1 MSSSTSTSSPKSQ
14 TTPLHERSNSE
25 QNRQNIRLVPYSP
38 PRPEAEA
45 DSSQGSEA
53 EAGSDDDHQTA
64 GESAGV
70 NWARNR
76 TPPTKENHAFDPEFE
91 VSSPSP
97 SPSPAPIAWIKANR
111 VSGSKLAPGL
121 SGSES
126 RAESPTPPTP
136 VLNRAPYAPNSRR
149 LSAPARPSWN
159 VDRTASPTLRRPPS
173 RRSTIINVNPDG
185 TFSLSLKPARRSDRT
200 EPSLTPPPV
209 SNISTATSRE
219 RISFGAPS
227 TDLPSSPPSSV
238 PERSVSPCNPSPPS
252 FAAEPEGET
261 TFPTWNY
268 RMVGGLRQIPKTPD
282 SKKRKGKEKATENV
296 VASSSLLPPLPE
308 TSAASA
314 KASGLVAKPSFHSHR
329 SNSTNTTIE
338 ETVNYKVVGRS
349 SPALTDSGNLEVS
362 LPSSSNSNYR
372 VIAESSPAHH
382 LISSPAAGFLD
393 TPGSKNVVVH
403 ADTPSSLATLPRR
416 PRPQYSNDSLSEQ
429 IRERYSQESL
439 VIPPLNPRKKPPP
452 EKFGHFKKF
461 SRESLRSR
469 ANSLSSISSIISQ
482 DTASLFLSSTPNL
495 TRMEPHPHQWSS
507 QLSTVMSEYEGSDRD
522 SRLASAISRSD
533 RGSSALGSRH
543 SRQLLSISSSLTTQ
557 EEALGSPRP
566 RSDPL
571 ERPSPAY
578 MRGALPS
585 PPTRT
590 VRDLDEHGDGIAD
603 LQQHQLQHKPSW
615 SRVGAYLSR
624 RGSDRELHSSAS
636 SRAGSFTAASIPTWA
651 RLYYGSGERR
661 WLATA
666 ASIQSLS
673 EAAASRPGSSFRSG
687 SPADD
692 HLPQSVF
699 NPRRRPRELPAHADP
714 PASADV
720 AFGGV
725 AEMRLGAKKKTS
737 SIWSPHLRFDRRA
750 IRFSVWQPPSATWPA
765 EGGFLG
771 RGNVQVLLFVV
782 GFGIP
787 LAWMVAAFLPL
798 PPKPVMET
806 SGPDDSATGLGI
818 AGEQGVESFDQR
830 IAPIDEA
837 RYHNSR
843 WWRNLNRIMSIIGLL
858 ILGTIATLAVP
869 LPRTMSSEQ
878 SWTDAEPSYTSFS
891 FLTNF

>member
-14 TTPLHERSNSE
+14 RTPLHERSNSE

-38 PRPEAEA
+38 PIPEAEA
-45 DSSQGSEA
+45 GDSQEPDA
-53 EAGSDDDHQTA
+53 EAGSGDDHQTA

-76 TPPTKENHAFDPEFE
+76 TAPAEENYAFGPGFE

-97 SPSPAPIAWIKANR
+97 SPSPAPIAWIRANR
-111 VSGSKLAPGL
+111 VSGSKLVPGF

-136 VLNRAPYAPNSRR
+136 VPVPNSRR
-149 LSAPARPSWN
+149 LSAPARPSLN
-159 VDRTASPTLRRPPS
+159 VDRTASPTLQRPPS

-185 TFSLSLKPARRSDRT
+185 TFSLGLRPARRSDRI

-209 SNISTATSRE
+209 SNVSTATSRE

-227 TDLPSSPPSSV
+227 ADLPSSPPSSV
-238 PERSVSPCNPSPPS
+238 PERSVSPCDPSPPS
-252 FAAEPEGET
+252 LAAEREGAT
-261 TFPTWNY
+261 TFPPWNY

-308 TSAASA
+308 TFATSA
-314 KASGLVAKPSFHSHR
+314 KASGLVAKSSFQSHQ
-329 SNSTNTTIE
+329 STSTNTTIE

-349 SPALTDSGNLEVS
+349 SPALPDSGSVEAS

-372 VIAESSPAHH
+372 IIAESSPAHQ
-382 LISSPAAGFLD
+382 LISSPVAEFLD

-429 IRERYSQESL
+429 TS
-439 VIPPLNPRKKPPP
+439 
-452 EKFGHFKKF
+452 
-461 SRESLRSR
+461 
-469 ANSLSSISSIISQ
+469 
-482 DTASLFLSSTPNL
+482 
-495 TRMEPHPHQWSS
+495 MEPHPHQWSS
-507 QLSTVMSEYEGSDRD
+507 QLSTVMSEYEGSERD

-543 SRQLLSISSSLTTQ
+543 SRQLLSISSSLATQ
-557 EEALGSPRP
+557 EETLGSPRP
-566 RSDPL
+566 RSGPL

-590 VRDLDEHGDGIAD
+590 VRDLDEHGDGLAD

-666 ASIQSLS
+666 PSIQSLS

-692 HLPQSVF
+692 HPPQSVF
-699 NPRRRPRELPAHADP
+699 NPRRRPRELPAHSDP
-714 PASADV
+714 PTSVDAASA
-720 AFGGV
+720 GV
-725 AEMRLGAKKKTS
+725 AEMRLGPKKRTS

-750 IRFSVWQPPSATWPA
+750 IRYSVWQPPSVTWAA
-765 EGGFLG
+765 EGEGLG
-771 RGNVQVLLFVV
+771 RSNGQVLLFVV
-782 GFGIP
+782 GLDGR
-787 LAWMVAAFLPL
+787 VL
-798 PPKPVMET
+798 PPVTPET
-806 SGPDDSATGLGI
+806 CYGD
-818 AGEQGVESFDQR
+818 V
-830 IAPIDEA
+830 
-837 RYHNSR
+837 
-843 WWRNLNRIMSIIGLL
+843 
-858 ILGTIATLAVP
+858 GT
-869 LPRTMSSEQ
+869 R
-878 SWTDAEPSYTSFS
+878 
-891 FLTNF
+891 

>member
-1 MSSSTSTSSPKSQ
+1 MSSSTSTSSLKSQ
-14 TTPLHERSNSE
+14 RTPLHERSNSE

-38 PRPEAEA
+38 PIPEAEA
-45 DSSQGSEA
+45 GGSQGPEA

-76 TPPTKENHAFDPEFE
+76 TPLAEQNYAFDPGFE

-97 SPSPAPIAWIKANR
+97 SPSPAPIAWNKANR
-111 VSGSKLAPGL
+111 VSGSKLTPRL

-126 RAESPTPPTP
+126 RPESPAPPTP
-136 VLNRAPYAPNSRR
+136 VLNRAPYVPNTRR
-149 LSAPARPSWN
+149 LSAPTRPSWN
-159 VDRTASPTLRRPPS
+159 VDRTVSPTRQRPPS
-173 RRSTIINVNPDG
+173 RRSTIINVNSDG
-185 TFSLSLKPARRSDRT
+185 TFSLCLKPARPSDRT

-227 TDLPSSPPSSV
+227 ADLPSSPPSSV
-238 PERSVSPCNPSPPS
+238 PDRSVSPCNPSPPS
-252 FAAEPEGET
+252 LAAEPEGAT

-268 RMVGGLRQIPKTPD
+268 RMVGGLRQIPKTPN

-308 TSAASA
+308 TFTTSA
-314 KASGLVAKPSFHSHR
+314 KASGLVAKPSFHSHQ
-329 SNSTNTTIE
+329 SSSTNTTIE

-349 SPALTDSGNLEVS
+349 SPALPDSGSLEAS
-362 LPSSSNSNYR
+362 LPSSSNSNYK
-372 VIAESSPAHH
+372 VIGESSPAHH
-382 LISSPAAGFLD
+382 LISSPAVEFLD
-393 TPGSKNVVVH
+393 TPGSNNV
-403 ADTPSSLATLPRR
+403 
-416 PRPQYSNDSLSEQ
+416 
-429 IRERYSQESL
+429 
-439 VIPPLNPRKKPPP
+439 
-452 EKFGHFKKF
+452 
-461 SRESLRSR
+461 
-469 ANSLSSISSIISQ
+469 
-482 DTASLFLSSTPNL
+482 

-543 SRQLLSISSSLTTQ
+543 SRQLLSISSSLATQ
-557 EEALGSPRP
+557 EEALGSS
-566 RSDPL
+566 RSYSGPL

-585 PPTRT
+585 PPART
-590 VRDLDEHGDGIAD
+590 VRDLDEHGDGLAD

-636 SRAGSFTAASIPTWA
+636 SRAGSFTAASIPAWA

-666 ASIQSLS
+666 PSIHSLS
-673 EAAASRPGSSFRSG
+673 EAAASRPESSFRSG

-692 HLPQSVF
+692 HPPQSVF

-714 PASADV
+714 PDSADV
-720 AFGGV
+720 ASGGV
-725 AEMRLGAKKKTS
+725 AEMRLGARKRTS

-750 IRFSVWQPPSATWPA
+750 IRYSVWQPPSVTWAT
-765 EGGFLG
+765 EGGVLG
-771 RGNVQVLLFVV
+771 RSNIQVLILDGRVV
-782 GFGIP
+782 P
-787 LAWMVAAFLPL
+787 SVTP
-798 PPKPVMET
+798 ET
-806 SGPDDSATGLGI
+806 CYGGLG
-818 AGEQGVESFDQR
+818 
-830 IAPIDEA
+830 A
-837 RYHNSR
+837 R
-843 WWRNLNRIMSIIGLL
+843 
-858 ILGTIATLAVP
+858 
-869 LPRTMSSEQ
+869 
-878 SWTDAEPSYTSFS
+878 
-891 FLTNF
+891 

>member
-1 MSSSTSTSSPKSQ
+1 MSSSTSTSSLKSQ
-14 TTPLHERSNSE
+14 RTPLHERSNSE

-45 DSSQGSEA
+45 GDSQGPEA

-64 GESAGV
+64 GESADV

-76 TPPTKENHAFDPEFE
+76 TPPAEENYAFDPGFE

-111 VSGSKLAPGL
+111 VSGSKLAPGS

-126 RAESPTPPTP
+126 RTEFPTPPTP
-136 VLNRAPYAPNSRR
+136 VLNRAPYVPNSRR

-185 TFSLSLKPARRSDRT
+185 TFSLGLKPARRSDRT

-227 TDLPSSPPSSV
+227 ADLPSSPPSSV
-238 PERSVSPCNPSPPS
+238 PERSVSPCHPSPPS
-252 FAAEPEGET
+252 LAAEPEGAT
-261 TFPTWNY
+261 TFHTWNY

-296 VASSSLLPPLPE
+296 VASPSLLPPLPE
-308 TSAASA
+308 TFVTSA

-349 SPALTDSGNLEVS
+349 SPALPDSGSLEAS

-382 LISSPAAGFLD
+382 LISSPGAEFLD
-393 TPGSKNVVVH
+393 TPGSKNVVVY

-452 EKFGHFKKF
+452 EKFDYFKKI

-495 TRMEPHPHQWSS
+495 VRLHRTPSASSSQHPSWVGQPNVGSHQTRMEPHPHQWSS

-543 SRQLLSISSSLTTQ
+543 SRQLLSISSSLATQ

-566 RSDPL
+566 RSGPL

-590 VRDLDEHGDGIAD
+590 VRDLDEHGDGLAD

-651 RLYYGSGERR
+651 RSVYRLPKI
-661 WLATA
+661 LA
-666 ASIQSLS
+666 SL
-673 EAAASRPGSSFRSG
+673 
-687 SPADD
+687 
-692 HLPQSVF
+692 
-699 NPRRRPRELPAHADP
+699 
-714 PASADV
+714 
-720 AFGGV
+720 
-725 AEMRLGAKKKTS
+725 
-737 SIWSPHLRFDRRA
+737 
-750 IRFSVWQPPSATWPA
+750 
-765 EGGFLG
+765 
-771 RGNVQVLLFVV
+771 RG
-782 GFGIP
+782 
-787 LAWMVAAFLPL
+787 
-798 PPKPVMET
+798 
-806 SGPDDSATGLGI
+806 
-818 AGEQGVESFDQR
+818 
-830 IAPIDEA
+830 
-837 RYHNSR
+837 
-843 WWRNLNRIMSIIGLL
+843 
-858 ILGTIATLAVP
+858 
-869 LPRTMSSEQ
+869 
-878 SWTDAEPSYTSFS
+878 
-891 FLTNF
+891 

>member
-1 MSSSTSTSSPKSQ
+1 MSSSTSTSSPESQ
-14 TTPLHERSNSE
+14 RTPLHQRSNSE

-45 DSSQGSEA
+45 GGSQGPEA
-53 EAGSDDDHQTA
+53 EAGSDDDHQAA

-70 NWARNR
+70 NCARNT
-76 TPPTKENHAFDPEFE
+76 TPLAEENYAFDQGFE

-97 SPSPAPIAWIKANR
+97 SPSPAPRAWIKANR
-111 VSGSKLAPGL
+111 VSGSKLPPGL

-126 RAESPTPPTP
+126 RVESPTPPTP
-136 VLNRAPYAPNSRR
+136 VLNSAPYVPNSRR

-159 VDRTASPTLRRPPS
+159 VNRTASPTPQRPPS
-173 RRSTIINVNPDG
+173 RRSTIINVNSDG
-185 TFSLSLKPARRSDRT
+185 TFSLGLKPARRSDRT

-219 RISFGAPS
+219 RVSFGAPS
-227 TDLPSSPPSSV
+227 ADPPSSPPSSV

-252 FAAEPEGET
+252 LAAERAGAT

-282 SKKRKGKEKATENV
+282 SKKRKGKERATENV

-308 TSAASA
+308 TFATSA
-314 KASGLVAKPSFHSHR
+314 KASGLVAKPSFDSHQ

-349 SPALTDSGNLEVS
+349 SPALPDSGSLQAS

-372 VIAESSPAHH
+372 VIGESSPAHY
-382 LISSPAAGFLD
+382 LVSSPAAEFLD

-403 ADTPSSLATLPRR
+403 ADTPSSLATSPRR

-429 IRERYSQESL
+429 IRETYSQESL
-439 VIPPLNPRKKPPP
+439 VIPPLKPRKKPPP
-452 EKFGHFKKF
+452 EKFGYYKKF

-482 DTASLFLSSTPNL
+482 DATSLFLSSTPNL
-495 TRMEPHPHQWSS
+495 VRLHHTPSASSFQQPSWVKQPNVGSHQTRMEPHLHQWSS

-543 SRQLLSISSSLTTQ
+543 SRQLLSISSSLATQ
-557 EEALGSPRP
+557 EEALESSPP
-566 RSDPL
+566 HSGPL

-590 VRDLDEHGDGIAD
+590 VRDLDEHGDGLAD

-615 SRVGAYLSR
+615 SRFGAYLSR

-666 ASIQSLS
+666 PSIQSLS

-687 SPADD
+687 SPTDD
-692 HLPQSVF
+692 HPPQSVF
-699 NPRRRPRELPAHADP
+699 NPRRRPRELPANADT

-720 AFGGV
+720 APGEV
-725 AEMRLGAKKKTS
+725 SEMRLGPKKKTS

-750 IRFSVWQPPSATWPA
+750 IRYSVWQPPSITWGA
-765 EGGFLG
+765 RGGVWG
-771 RGNVQVLLFVV
+771 RSNIQVLLFVV

-787 LAWMVAAFLPL
+787 LGKAIPRSL
-798 PPKPVMET
+798 
-806 SGPDDSATGLGI
+806 
-818 AGEQGVESFDQR
+818 
-830 IAPIDEA
+830 
-837 RYHNSR
+837 
-843 WWRNLNRIMSIIGLL
+843 WR
-858 ILGTIATLAVP
+858 V
-869 LPRTMSSEQ
+869 
-878 SWTDAEPSYTSFS
+878 W
-891 FLTNF
+891 